1 MADMNEQ
8 RPRRVS
14 VIGAGT
20 CDPALYET
28 ARTLGA
34 LLADSGF
41 TVVCGGLGGVMTAV
55 CQGAKEAGGDT
66 IGILPGDD
74 AAAANPFVDVP
85 VVTGLGIA
93 RNVLVVKN
101 GEATV
106 AVSGGAGTLS
116 EIGLALKIGRPVVVL
131 GHFDTLAGVVPAATP
146 QQAVSLVKSL
156 LTGKDHA
163 GSS

>member
-1 MADMNEQ
+1 MADMNVV

-14 VIGAGT
+14 VIGAGR
-20 CDPALYET
+20 CDAAVFET
-28 ARTLGA
+28 ARTLGG
-34 LLADSGF
+34 LLARSGF
-41 TVVCGGLGGVMTAV
+41 VVVCGGLGGVMTAV
-55 CQGAKEAGGDT
+55 CQGAREAGGRT

-101 GEATV
+101 GEAAV

-116 EIGLALKIGRPVVVL
+116 EIGVALKLGRPVVAL
-131 GHFDTLAGVVPAATP
+131 GHFGSLEGVVPADTP
-146 QQAVSLVKSL
+146 QQAVALVESL
-156 LTGKDHA
+156 LAGKDHA
-163 GSS
+163 ELS